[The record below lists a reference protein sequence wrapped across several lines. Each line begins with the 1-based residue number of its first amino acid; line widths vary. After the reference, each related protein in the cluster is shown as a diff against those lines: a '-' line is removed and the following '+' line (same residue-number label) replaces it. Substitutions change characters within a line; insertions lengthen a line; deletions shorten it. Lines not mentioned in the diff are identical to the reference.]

1 MVTYANIY
9 PMAPGAG
16 VFFAL
21 IGIAILAG
29 AAVPRHRDRLL
40 LAGGVVALVT
50 TVLLA
55 GTLAA
60 PHGVPTP
67 AQIWWLVGAIALESA
82 LVPLALHRYGDR
94 PERTVILMI
103 LGIVALHFLP
113 MAPAFGWLMIV
124 LAVAASVNIL
134 VAWKRPQYPL
144 RAVWA
149 VDGAI
154 KVSIAAPLFLSG
166 SIATA

>member
-1 MVTYANIY
+1 MTYANVY

-16 VFFAL
+16 VFLAIVGL
-21 IGIAILAG
+21 AILAG
-29 AAVPRHRDRLL
+29 AVMVQHRDRLL

-60 PHGVPTP
+60 PHGTPTA
-67 AQIWWLVGAIALESA
+67 AQIYWLVGAIALESA
-82 LVPLALHRYGDR
+82 LVPLAVHRYGDG
-94 PERTVILMI
+94 PERTLILII

-113 MAPAFGWLMIV
+113 MAPAFGWLMLV
-124 LAVAASVNIL
+124 LAAAGTANVL
-134 VAWKRPQYPL
+134 VAWQRPGYPL

-154 KVSIAAPLFLSG
+154 KVVIAVPLFLSG
-166 SIATA
+166 GIPAP